1 MFSLVFSKFLA
12 MRNITLYSVCR
23 NIIFNKGLNPTDSC
37 EVFEE
42 VTIVFSDVPDFM
54 DICSKCDPFQIVNLL
69 NTMFGLFD
77 YLSDENDIYKLE
89 TVKDSFVGVSG
100 APERIKNHAEKII
113 DMALDMRD
121 CVTFVQDPRL
131 KGNGGKKSKY
141 NIKCSSAE
149 IAHQLNLKAQAV

>member
-1 MFSLVFSKFLA
+1 M
-12 MRNITLYSVCR
+12 
-23 NIIFNKGLNPTDSC
+23 NPTDSC

-100 APERIKNHAEKII
+100 APERIKNHADKII

-131 KGNGGKKSKY
+131 KGNGGKGPFKYYVIKEVGGWGQKMAILDDLQYCEPSKSWVGGPKKVK
-141 NIKCSSAE
+141 NMMK
-149 IAHQLNLKAQAV
+149 

>member
-1 MFSLVFSKFLA
+1 M
-12 MRNITLYSVCR
+12 
-23 NIIFNKGLNPTDSC
+23 NPTDSC

-54 DICSKCDPFQIVNLL
+54 DICSKCDPIQIVNLL

-121 CVTFVQDPRL
+121 
-131 KGNGGKKSKY
+131 
-141 NIKCSSAE
+141 
-149 IAHQLNLKAQAV
+149 